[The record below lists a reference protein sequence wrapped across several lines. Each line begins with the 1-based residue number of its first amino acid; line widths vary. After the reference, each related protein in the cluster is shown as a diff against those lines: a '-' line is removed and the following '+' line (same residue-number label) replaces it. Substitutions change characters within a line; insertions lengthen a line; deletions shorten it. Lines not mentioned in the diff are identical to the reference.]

1 MIFFHLKYIVFGF
14 FKPFSAPVSI
24 NQRRTAGQGRV
35 SDAGLNNAL
44 TPRWKR
50 GACKP
55 PSCRHCQRGPTDTG
69 QRDRRPAGREEPCW
83 IQRRAG
89 RGVLELSWVPLAFGG
104 AALEP
109 ALGRRAFKWGGEGSP
124 ANSHGQGARRGRA
137 GAVSSTQRGR
147 GGFAGT
153 NKDSLSASWM
163 SLRPQ
168 PGAKAAGTESELFAE
183 VFHQINGT
191 VLCRSS
197 PFTRSQPPGS
207 CA

>member
-1 MIFFHLKYIVFGF
+1 MFGF

-24 NQRRTAGQGRV
+24 NQRCAAGQGRV
-35 SDAGLNNAL
+35 SDAGLNNVL

-50 GACKP
+50 GVCKP
-55 PSCRHCQRGPTDTG
+55 PVLPAPPARSDGQWAEGQTPRGAG
-69 QRDRRPAGREEPCW
+69 GAVVYPAPCW
-83 IQRRAG
+83 R
-89 RGVLELSWVPLAFGG
+89 GG
-104 AALEP
+104 AGAVVGT
-109 ALGRRAFKWGGEGSP
+109 AGFWRGCSGASAGSGAFKWGGGGSP

-153 NKDSLSASWM
+153 NKDSLSASWT